1 MPVRLTR
8 FALVGLMALVLASGC
23 GAGGTSPALVERPSG
38 DPRRDFARA
47 VALQRE
53 GQHWRSVEF
62 FRAAAQADPASALLQ
77 VELGKALHNASIQMD
92 FSGRA
97 VRFVV
102 GRSQDRARLRHEAL
116 AALERG
122 AALAPGPGEQVAAWL
137 AHARVLELAGDVAGA
152 LLSVER
158 GLESAPG
165 TPALLGARARLL
177 DRLRAGR

>member
-1 MPVRLTR
+1 VRLV
-8 FALVGLMALVLASGC
+8 ALACALACAASC
-23 GAGGTSPALVERPSG
+23 APAAAPPGTPAASERPSG
-38 DPRRDFARA
+38 DPRQDFARA

-53 GQHWRSVEF
+53 GQHSRSVTF
-62 FRAAAQADPASALLQ
+62 FRAAAQADPGTALLQ
-77 VELGKALHNASIQMD
+77 LELGKALHNASIQMD

-137 AHARVLELAGDVAGA
+137 AHARVLELSGDVAGA
-152 LLSVER
+152 LASVER
-158 GLESAPG
+158 GLTSAPLE
-165 TPALLGARARLL
+165 PVLLRAHARLL
-177 DRLRAGR
+177 DRLRLGG